1 MAVRIKLMLF
11 DVKIYGWCREIRK
24 NLSIEEKWREYTNHD
39 NYIIL
44 INLQKQIKENVE
56 NLIKYQEL

>member
-1 MAVRIKLMLF
+1 MLF